1 MTFPDPRPHFENI
14 KDPRRESK
22 LRLHKLGDILFILL
36 SATICGVES
45 ITAIEEWAYVK
56 EAWLRQYLELPN
68 GIPSHDTINDILHRI
83 NSKAFSWMLTEWAET
98 DLPSLAGLHIAVDGK
113 TLRGSRT
120 PKEAVHVVTAWV
132 RQGQFVI
139 AQEIVSEKSNEIT
152 AVPPL
157 LTLVDIKGAA
167 VTGDAM
173 NCQKTIVELVHA
185 CGADYVFA
193 VKDNQP
199 KLFEDVQS
207 MLDTRIAAG
216 ELKPFQTLDKGH
228 GRVETRK
235 YFLSR
240 ELDGIRNTKEWNG
253 LAAIGMVES
262 KREIVGKDKE
272 PSVERRYF
280 ISTVVDLPKF
290 AELVR
295 GHWSIENQQH
305 WTLDVQFREDE
316 HQLRGNGAKNFAV
329 IRRMSLN
336 ILRRDQEDKRS
347 TTRRRMCAMLDD
359 SYREALLFNSA
370 VA

>member
-45 ITAIEEWAYVK
+45 ITAIEEWAYEK

-68 GIPSHDTINDILHRI
+68 GIPSHDTINDVLHRI

-98 DLPSLAGLHIAVDGK
+98 DLPSLAGMHIAVDGK

-120 PKEAVHVVTAWV
+120 AKEAVHVVTAWV
-132 RQGQFVI
+132 CQGQFVI

-167 VTGDAM
+167 ITGDAM
-173 NCQKTIVELVHA
+173 NCQKTIVELIDA
-185 CGADYVFA
+185 CKADYVLA

-216 ELKPFQTLDKGH
+216 ELKPLQTLDKGH

-235 YFLSR
+235 YFLST
-240 ELDGIRNTKEWNG
+240 ELDGIRNAEEWHG

-262 KREIVGKDKE
+262 KREIIGKDKK
-272 PSVERRYF
+272 PSIERRYF
-280 ISTVVDLPKF
+280 ISTVVDLSKF

-295 GHWSIENQQH
+295 GHWGTENQQH

-316 HQLRGNGAKNFAV
+316 HQLRGNAAKNMAV

-336 ILRRDQEDKRS
+336 LLRRDQEDKRS
-347 TTRRRMCAMLDD
+347 TTRRRMCAMLGDA
-359 SYREALLFNSA
+359 YREALLFNSA